1 MNDYGKIND
10 SKLSG
15 EKRVAALKAWLE
27 KNGRELVPLNVQ
39 TNNHIHTV
47 YSFSPY
53 TPAMAALKAREAG
66 LAVAGSVDHDSVS
79 AAEEMTEACGLLGIG
94 VVTGFE
100 VRVSFKHTRFA
111 DVKLNNPDS
120 KGIAYMTVQGIPSS
134 KRKLAALFLQPICK
148 ARKKRNIAMTASL
161 NEIITEAGLKPLSY
175 EKDIEPLS
183 KSDEAG
189 SVTERHILYALAH
202 RFIDTYG
209 TGEELL
215 KNLKARF
222 NLYIGGKTAERLA
235 DASNPHYGY
244 DLLGALKSEF
254 LPRIFIQ
261 PDSSECIPAET
272 VTAFAQAIGAV
283 PAYAYLGD
291 ITESPTGDKK
301 AEKFEDDFLDDLF
314 PVLKELGYLAV
325 TYMPPRN
332 TKQQLLRLR
341 KLCEK
346 YGFMEIS
353 GVDINSSR
361 QDFSCPE
368 LLEKEFENLIDA
380 TWALAAHE
388 KLASYKNEYGLFSA
402 ENPLAHETLAKR
414 LAVYAD
420 LGKKLKPAGT
430 LSAEQA
436 ALSLTQER

>member
-15 EKRVAALKAWLE
+15 EKRLAALKAWVE

-79 AAEEMTEACGLLGIG
+79 AAEEMTEACGLLGMG

-111 DVKLNNPDS
+111 DV
-120 KGIAYMTVQGIPSS
+120 
-134 KRKLAALFLQPICK
+134 KLAALFLQPICK

-202 RFIDTYG
+202 RFINTYG

-235 DASNPHYGY
+235 DASNPHYAY
-244 DLLGALKSEF
+244 DLLGVLKSEF

-261 PDSSECIPAET
+261 PDSSECIPTET
-272 VTAFAQAIGAV
+272 VTAFAQAIEAI

-368 LLEKEFENLIDA
+368 LLEREFENLIDA

-388 KLASYKNEYGLFSA
+388 KLASYKTEYGLFSA

-420 LGKKLKPAGT
+420 LGKKLKPYGT

-436 ALSLTQER
+436 ALLLTQER

>member
-15 EKRVAALKAWLE
+15 EKRLAALKAWVE
-27 KNGRELVPLNVQ
+27 KKGRELVPLNVQ

-79 AAEEMTEACGLLGIG
+79 AAEEMTEACGLLGMG

-120 KGIAYMTVQGIPSS
+120 KGIVYMTVQGIPSS

-161 NEIITEAGLKPLSY
+161 NEIITEA
-175 EKDIEPLS
+175 
-183 KSDEAG
+183 
-189 SVTERHILYALAH
+189 AH

-235 DASNPHYGY
+235 DASNPHYAY

-388 KLASYKNEYGLFSA
+388 KLASYKNKYGLFSA

-414 LAVYAD
+414 VAVYAD